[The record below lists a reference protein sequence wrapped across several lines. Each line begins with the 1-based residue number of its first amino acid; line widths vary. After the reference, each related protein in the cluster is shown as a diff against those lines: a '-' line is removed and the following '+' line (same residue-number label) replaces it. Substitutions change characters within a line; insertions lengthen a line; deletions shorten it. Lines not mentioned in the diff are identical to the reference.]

1 MLFGYWMA
9 LIMGR
14 NLEVS
19 SWRYRS
25 DKYIVSGRR
34 GCVQDL
40 EERGAQDNEQEDS
53 Q

>member
-1 MLFGYWMA
+1 MKSMINGCL
-9 LIMGR
+9 R
-14 NLEVS
+14 CV

-25 DKYIVSGRR
+25 DKYIVSGRS

-40 EERGAQDNEQEDS
+40 KECGAKDNEQENS

>member
-1 MLFGYWMA
+1 MLLEYGVA
-9 LIMGR
+9 LIIGSKIV
-14 NLEVS
+14 VS

-40 EERGAQDNEQEDS
+40 EECGAQDDEQEDS